1 MEAVGAIGSS
11 GLDQAVDSHIAIKE
25 DPASVREEGT
35 TGWERWAGL
44 AGLGFVAFYM
54 GAFALGI
61 EVGDKDEEIL
71 SYYGSSSHRTKEI
84 VAFFFI
90 SAAALSLVILVAALR
105 SLIVKREE
113 RPWSLSALAWAG
125 GVMAAT
131 LVLAGNAVSRA
142 PAFASMDDNFTL
154 DPDQARLLNDL
165 GFMLF
170 ASATLAAI
178 LLVVAVSLATLRYGV
193 LPRWVGWFGFP
204 IALLLVLGIAFVGYL
219 FFALWIVVVAVALLL
234 RRQPSA
240 PTAHT

>member
-1 MEAVGAIGSS
+1 M
-11 GLDQAVDSHIAIKE
+11 
-25 DPASVREEGT
+25 PAAW

-44 AGLGFVAFYM
+44 AGLAFVAFYI

-61 EVGDKDEEIL
+61 EVGDKDQDIL

-84 VAFFFI
+84 VAFFLI
-90 SAAALSLVILVAALR
+90 GGAALSLVILAAALR

-113 RPWSLSALAWAG
+113 RPWSLAALAWAG
-125 GVMAAT
+125 GVIAAT

-154 DPDQARLLNDL
+154 DPNQARLLNDL

-204 IALLLVLGIAFVGYL
+204 MALLLLLGIAFIGFL
-219 FFALWIVVVAVALLL
+219 FFALWIIVVAIALLL
-234 RRQPSA
+234 RGKSSA
-240 PTAHT
+240 ARATS

>member
-1 MEAVGAIGSS
+1 MRESGART
-11 GLDQAVDSHIAIKE
+11 D
-25 DPASVREEGT
+25 
-35 TGWERWAGL
+35 WERWAGL
-44 AGLGFVAFYM
+44 AGLAFVAFYV

-61 EVGDKDEEIL
+61 EVGDKDQEIL
-71 SYYGSSSHRTKEI
+71 TYYGSSSHRTKEI

-90 SAAALSLVILVAALR
+90 SGAALSLVILVTALR

-125 GVMAAT
+125 GVMAGT

-154 DPDQARLLNDL
+154 DPNQARLLNDL

-178 LLVVAVSLATLRYGV
+178 LLVVAVSLATLRYSV

-204 IALLLVLGIAFVGYL
+204 IAVLLTLGIAFVGFL
-219 FFALWIVVVAVALLL
+219 FLALWVVVVAIALLA
-234 RRQPSA
+234 RRSSS
-240 PTAHT
+240 TATGST